1 MVTELLSK
9 PKQSRQHLDIKLSN
23 MGVTD
28 EDAQMDLDLYIGN
41 FDLKSIFLRRTRSG
55 KNITSAKSILISLL
69 VVLDF
74 MESQKKHNTK
84 LTTVT

>member
-1 MVTELLSK
+1 
-9 PKQSRQHLDIKLSN
+9 

-41 FDLKSIFLRRTRSG
+41 FSPEVHLSSQNQIR
-55 KNITSAKSILISLL
+55 KNITSAKSILISLFL
-69 VVLDF
+69 LDF

-84 LTTVT
+84 LTTVTYLARSQVTEKSIGST